1 MKIIVLMGGT
11 SPEREVSLRSGMAIN
26 EACNK
31 AGYNSEMLDL
41 EKDIHEIT
49 DELKSCDLVFNAL
62 HGGTGENG
70 IIQGYLD
77 SIGVNY
83 TGSKTL
89 SSAICMDKD
98 ISKKLVQL
106 GGYDTADWVCVHG
119 EVSDKSSYLDEFP
132 IVVKPNDLGS
142 TIGLAIVQKEAGV
155 NDAVARALDFS
166 NNIMMEKYIA
176 GRELTVAVL
185 GDTVL
190 PIVEI
195 KPEHD
200 LYDYACKYTKGL
212 SNYICPADLPDN
224 LTADIQLAAL
234 EIFDLLRCSDY
245 ARIDFRLDDN
255 DRFWFLESNTL
266 PGMTSTSLVPKAAK
280 AAGID
285 FTDLIKQIINL
296 SAK

>member
-11 SPEREVSLRSGMAIN
+11 SPEREVSLRSGIAIN
-26 EACNK
+26 EACLK
-31 AGYNSEMLDL
+31 AGFRSEMLDL
-41 EKDIHEIT
+41 IDDIHAIT

-70 IIQGYLD
+70 VIQGYLD
-77 SIGVNY
+77 SVGVNY

-106 GGYDTADWVCVHG
+106 GGYDTADWVCVQSEH
-119 EVSDKSSYLDEFP
+119 SAKDSYFNEFP
-132 IVVKPNDLGS
+132 AVVKPNDLGS
-142 TIGLAIVQKEAGV
+142 TIGLEIVREAADLD
-155 NDAVARALDFS
+155 DAVARALDYS
-166 NNIMMEKYIA
+166 DNIMIEQYIA

-195 KPEHD
+195 NPEHD

-224 LTADIQLAAL
+224 LTANIQSAAL
-234 EIFDLLRCSDY
+234 AIFHLLRCSDY

-255 DRFWFLESNTL
+255 NRFWFLESNTL